1 MEPFEILIDVNGS
14 DHALLA
20 VPFPGELK
28 YNIFNGLDYLCT
40 VWPEVVDKQVN
51 WKTNEDVQLELLL
64 MIGNGIE
71 KALNDKLAENE

>member
-40 VWPEVVDKQVN
+40 MWPEVIDEQLN
-51 WKTNEDVQLELLL
+51 WKTNEDVQVELLL

-71 KALNDKLAENE
+71 KALNDKLADNE